1 MKQISI
7 NKVMDEFYAIV
18 NTAPVDDAVS
28 HVVRCAG
35 KHGNVASIEA
45 LARLL
50 VIENT
55 RRRHAE
61 ARFLADPH

>member
-1 MKQISI
+1 MEQINI

-18 NTAPVDDAVS
+18 NTALVDDAVS

-55 RRRHAE
+55 RRRHVE
-61 ARFLADPH
+61 ARFLPDPH